1 MKRLLVLVLI
11 LGIALAAFATPRV
24 NAQEA
29 PSGVFP
35 GTWPYTLPPN
45 HHLSSF
51 GAGGLNEN
59 LGVLYRQIV
68 QMPLGFYKWAENKY
82 EGLLAEKFGFTADN
96 KAYEVT
102 LKDAKWSNGEA
113 ITTDD
118 VLVTFSI
125 GRIRALAVFNTV
137 SEVKKVDDK
146 TVQFI
151 FKDQPSLLAE
161 RQILKEY
168 IVDRFTYADLAA
180 EADKLV
186 AAGKTS
192 ADQEWKDLATKIN
205 EFRPTE
211 LIASGPYNYTLAD
224 VSDKYMTLKWQP
236 NSIYSGMV
244 KFGEIRLWAGET
256 DATTP
261 LVLSGE
267 IAHSTN
273 VYPPATQQAFKD
285 AGIRLIIQPRM
296 YGPALLMKADVY
308 PFNIKEVRQAMAYA
322 INREQNAFL
331 TNGFG
336 GTATVYMCGLL
347 DSSVPTLLNED
358 TIAKLNRYEYSLE
371 KAAELMEKAGFKKN
385 DAGKWADKDGK
396 LVTAEY
402 KIPAEFA
409 DFSGASQDAIQQL
422 NDFGF
427 DITAL
432 AIPWQ
437 QTADDIRKGDFQLSV
452 WSWASGSPFATTQ
465 FFGPIQRFNYVSFT
479 DGRVGMNFQMEFEY
493 NGKAIN
499 LNDMINQASAGIDV
513 AAQKERAGE
522 IAVIINDLM
531 PYIPLNVILSTEPWN
546 ENILAGAPADGD
558 PILQNPSSDHFVI
571 WYMLNGLISPA
582 AK

>member
-51 GAGGLNEN
+51 GAGGLAEN

-68 QMPLGFYKWAENKY
+68 QMPFGFYKWADNKY

-102 LKDAKWSNGEA
+102 LKDAKWSNGEP

-118 VLVTFSI
+118 VLVTYSI
-125 GRIRALAVFNTV
+125 GRIRAWAQFNSI

-146 TVQFI
+146 TVQFV

-322 INREQNAFL
+322 IDREQNAFL

-546 ENILAGAPADGD
+546 ENVLAGAPADGD